1 MPEMENL
8 LMSDSHIAQIMS
20 GLVEL
25 TELAG
30 DNAEAEI
37 AFREA
42 AIQVLKTA
50 VKAGLISLAAYGHII
65 KAAEE
70 MNEEQ
75 KRTL

>member
-8 LMSDSHIAQIMS
+8 LITDSHIAQIMS

-25 TELAG
+25 TELVG

-42 AIQVLKTA
+42 DIQILKTA
-50 VKAGLISLAAYGHII
+50 VKAGLISLAAYSHII

>member
-30 DNAEAEI
+30 ENVEVEI

-42 AIQVLKTA
+42 AIQILKTA
-50 VKAGLISLAAYGHII
+50 VKAGLISLSAYGHII

>member
-1 MPEMENL
+1 MPEMNDL
-8 LMSDSHIAQIMS
+8 LISDSHIAQIMS

-30 DNAEAEI
+30 ENAEAEI
-37 AFREA
+37 EFRES
-42 AIQVLKTA
+42 AIKILKAA
-50 VKAGLISLAAYGHII
+50 VKAGLISLSAYGHII
-65 KAAEE
+65 KAAEQ